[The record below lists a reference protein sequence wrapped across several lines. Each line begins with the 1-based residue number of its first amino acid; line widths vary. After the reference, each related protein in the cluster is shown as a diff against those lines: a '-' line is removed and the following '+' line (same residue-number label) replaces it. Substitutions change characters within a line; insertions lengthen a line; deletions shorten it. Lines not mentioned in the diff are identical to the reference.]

1 MNVSKRFDECF
12 LSKKFLIDG
21 NSDYLQ
27 DFLPNILEKTPI
39 CSTVYDI
46 GCGKNPAISI
56 EIKEKLQAK
65 VIGVDLSA
73 NELSQAPS
81 GMLDNCIE
89 ANICHYR
96 GTEDGDLLLCQALLE
111 HVPDVEA
118 AFVSMASLL
127 RKGGVALI
135 FVPSRNAVFARLNNL
150 LPQRVKLFLLHTIF
164 TSSRRD

>member
-1 MNVSKRFDECF
+1 MSIIRKLLNQQMNVSKRFDECF

-73 NELSQAPS
+73 NELS
-81 GMLDNCIE
+81 
-89 ANICHYR
+89 
-96 GTEDGDLLLCQALLE
+96 
-111 HVPDVEA
+111 
-118 AFVSMASLL
+118 
-127 RKGGVALI
+127 
-135 FVPSRNAVFARLNNL
+135 
-150 LPQRVKLFLLHTIF
+150 
-164 TSSRRD
+164 